1 MGKAYALDLSERLL
15 RFSVDV
21 MKLMGSVQGG
31 KELEVVRYQLTKSA
45 TSIGANYEESQST
58 TRREFPTKI
67 RICVRE
73 GLESSYWLRVMRGLE
88 VDNKAEIDRLTRENE
103 EIVKILKTIL
113 RKTSSILADVQ
124 SA

>member
-58 TRREFPTKI
+58 TRRKFPTKI